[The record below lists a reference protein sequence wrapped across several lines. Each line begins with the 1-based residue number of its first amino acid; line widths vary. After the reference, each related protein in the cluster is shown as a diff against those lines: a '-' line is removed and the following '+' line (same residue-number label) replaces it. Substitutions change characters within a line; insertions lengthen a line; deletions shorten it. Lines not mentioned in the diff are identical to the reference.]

1 MHFAITGKE
10 NSGNTDEEHVR
21 TKRRAAPTS
30 LKEVSLKG
38 YAYVWTAKC
47 GNLYVCN
54 NTLSVQNHITTAEL
68 TVGYGTHEFRF

>member
-1 MHFAITGKE
+1 LELNVSFLHFAITGKE

-38 YAYVWTAKC
+38 YAYV
-47 GNLYVCN
+47 
-54 NTLSVQNHITTAEL
+54 
-68 TVGYGTHEFRF
+68 